1 MCVIVKSV
9 YYIVILNLL
18 VTLDHGDLLRFE
30 VDLRTEPI
38 LQLLFFS
45 LYAKLLK
52 SLILLFLYCT
62 YTLMNRDFV
71 TVFILIDYLSLG
83 PTRCR
88 VRSRGC

>member
-9 YYIVILNLL
+9 DYIVILNLL
-18 VTLDHGDLLRFE
+18 VTLDHGDLLRLE
-30 VDLRTEPI
+30 VNLRTEPI

-83 PTRCR
+83 PTRC
-88 VRSRGC
+88 

>member
-1 MCVIVKSV
+1 MSVIVESV
-9 YYIVILNLL
+9 DYIVILNLL
-18 VTLDHGDLLRFE
+18 MTLEHGDLLRFE
-30 VDLRTEPI
+30 VDLWTEPI
-38 LQLLFFS
+38 LHLLLFS

-62 YTLMNRDFV
+62 YTLVNRDFV
-71 TVFILIDYLSLG
+71 PIFILIDYLSLG